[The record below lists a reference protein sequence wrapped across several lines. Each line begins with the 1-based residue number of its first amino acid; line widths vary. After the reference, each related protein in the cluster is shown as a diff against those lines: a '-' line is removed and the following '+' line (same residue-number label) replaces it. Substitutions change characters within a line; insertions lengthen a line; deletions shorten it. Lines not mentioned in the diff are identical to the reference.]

1 MKKEMSKDEFI
12 KKRIER
18 QKKIR
23 KRRLTAF
30 FIIFIIML
38 LCAGAVLSFTVFFP
52 IESISIKGSEIYTAE
67 EILEAS
73 NITKGDNL
81 FAINRA
87 KTENTIKRKLPF
99 VEKIAFKR
107 EVPDTLKITVTDAV
121 EFATFKSNNKYYTV
135 SSSGWVLE
143 VNKKQ
148 PKKLTKI
155 ICDVKCKVGSE
166 VVFNKTEEKKLL
178 VTISEALNGKDLDIN
193 SIDITNLASLKL
205 EVEGRFEVD
214 LGNANNIPEK
224 INHLLGMVQ
233 KIDPEKGGKINLS
246 MWSSDNTKGTFIAE
260 QK

>member
-1 MKKEMSKDEFI
+1 MKKEISKDEFI

-23 KRRLTAF
+23 KRRLKAF

-38 LCAGAVLSFTVFFP
+38 LCAGAVLSLTVFFP

-73 NITKGDNL
+73 KITKGDNL

-87 KTENTIKRKLPF
+87 KTENVIKRKLPY

-107 EVPDTLKITVTDAV
+107 ELPDTLKITVTDAV
-121 EFATFKSNNKYYTV
+121 EFATFKSNKKYYTV
-135 SSSGWVLE
+135 SSSGWVLKE
-143 VNKKQ
+143 NKKQ
-148 PKKLTKI
+148 PKKLI
-155 ICDVKCKVGSE
+155 NVVCDVKCKVGSE
-166 VVFNKTEEKKLL
+166 VVFNKTEEKELL
-178 VTISEALNGKDLDIN
+178 ETISAALEGKDLDIN
-193 SIDITNLASLKL
+193 LIDVTNFASLKL
-205 EVEGRFEVD
+205 GVDGRFEVD

-224 INHLLGMVQ
+224 INHLMGMVE
-233 KIDPEKGGKINLS
+233 KIDPEKSGKINLS

-260 QK
+260 KK

>member
-1 MKKEMSKDEFI
+1 MKKDIPKDEFI

-52 IESISIKGSEIYTAE
+52 IESIEIKGSEIYTAE
-67 EILEAS
+67 EILDAS
-73 NITKGDNL
+73 KITKGDNL

-87 KTENTIKRKLPF
+87 KTENIIKGKLPF
-99 VEKIAFKR
+99 VEKIEFKR
-107 EVPDTLKITVTDAV
+107 ELPDTLKITVKDAV
-121 EFATFKSNNKYYTV
+121 EFATFKSKGKYYTV

-143 VNKKQ
+143 ENKKQ
-148 PKKLTKI
+148 PQKLTNI

-166 VVFNKTEEKKLL
+166 VVFNKTEEKELL
-178 VTISEALNGKDLDIN
+178 ETISAALEGKNLEIN
-193 SIDITNLASLKL
+193 LIDITNSATIKLK
-205 EVEGRFEVD
+205 VQGRFDVD

-224 INHLLGMVQ
+224 INHLLGMIE
-233 KIDPEKGGKINLS
+233 KIDPEKSGKINLS
-246 MWSSDNTKGTFIAE
+246 MWSVDNTKGTFIAE
-260 QK
+260 EK